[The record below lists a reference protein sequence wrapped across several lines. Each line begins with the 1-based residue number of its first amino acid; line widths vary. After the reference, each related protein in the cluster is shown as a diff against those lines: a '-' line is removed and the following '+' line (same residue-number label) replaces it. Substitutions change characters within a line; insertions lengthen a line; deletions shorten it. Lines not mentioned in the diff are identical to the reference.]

1 MEYEDRYIA
10 FIDIL
15 GFKSLLKEKTAEE
28 LYIIINNFQVQSF
41 LAKQNNNKHEE
52 AKKLD
57 FQVTC
62 FSDNVV
68 ISCLNKKEEKN
79 SLSLMYFLEAIVN
92 YQLILNLSK
101 ITIRAGIT
109 KGELV
114 HQNDICYGP
123 GLVRAYYLES
133 EIAIFPKIV
142 IDDNIA
148 YDLNLANPT
157 EKDIYLQFSQG
168 ENLFHFIDTFK
179 TYNDWLNEVEEMSQ
193 SKKNETERNI
203 LGIKLQ
209 LKNLREVIV
218 EGLKNENE
226 NTQLK
231 YRWMQKQYNNCIT
244 PHLLKSNKLIL
255 GKGFIDIYNPI
266 F

>member
-1 MEYEDRYIA
+1 MEYENRYIA

-15 GFKSLLKEKTAEE
+15 GFRSLLKERTAEE
-28 LYIIINNFQVQSF
+28 LYDIINKFQTQSF
-41 LAKQNNNKHEE
+41 KAKQNKINKEE
-52 AKKLD
+52 DFKLD

-68 ISCLNKKEEKN
+68 ISCLNEKDEKN
-79 SLSLMYFLEAIVN
+79 STSLIHFLEEIVN
-92 YQLILNLSK
+92 YQLILNIYK

-114 HQNDICYGP
+114 HQDDICYGP

-142 IDDNIA
+142 IDNNIV
-148 YDLNLANPT
+148 YELNLANQT
-157 EKDIYLQFSQG
+157 EKDIYLQLSQG

-193 SKKNETERNI
+193 SKQNESKRYI

-218 EGLKNENE
+218 EGLKNENADV
-226 NTQLK
+226 QLK
-231 YRWMQKQYNNCIT
+231 YRWMQKKYNNCIT

-255 GKGFIDIYNPI
+255 EKDFIDIYKPI